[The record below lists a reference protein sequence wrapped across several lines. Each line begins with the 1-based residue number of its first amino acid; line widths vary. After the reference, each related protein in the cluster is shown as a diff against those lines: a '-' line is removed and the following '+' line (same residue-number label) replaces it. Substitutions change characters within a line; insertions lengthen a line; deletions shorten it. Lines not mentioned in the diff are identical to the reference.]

1 MSPNHPPIPALRYD
15 DAAAAIDF
23 LGRAFGFTPQIVY
36 PDPRDPAIV
45 MHAQL
50 NVGSGLI
57 MLGSAREDESR
68 RLYGWK
74 TPREAGGV
82 TMSVCVVL
90 ADPDA
95 HFARARE
102 EGAEIIKAPYDN
114 EGYPGRSYDARD
126 PEGNV
131 WNFTSYDPWATPEG

>member
-1 MSPNHPPIPALRYD
+1 MPLNRPPIPALRYD
-15 DAAAAIDF
+15 DAPAAIDF
-23 LGRAFGFTPQIVY
+23 LSRAFGFTPQIVH
-36 PDPRDPAIV
+36 PDPQDPRIIV
-45 MHAQL
+45 HAQL
-50 NVGSGLI
+50 AVGSGLI

-68 RLYGWK
+68 GLYGWK

-82 TMSVCVVL
+82 TMSVCVIL

-95 HFARARE
+95 HCARARE
-102 EGAEIIKAPYDN
+102 AGAEIIKAPSAN